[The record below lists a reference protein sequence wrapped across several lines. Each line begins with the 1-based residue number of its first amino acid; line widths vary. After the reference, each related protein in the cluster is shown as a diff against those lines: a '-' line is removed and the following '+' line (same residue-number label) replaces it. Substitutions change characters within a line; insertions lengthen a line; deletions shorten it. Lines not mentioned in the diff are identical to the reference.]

1 MTKWKRLRRRKERKR
16 TEELRGSKAEEKP
29 EEQTF
34 RLKQERERVEFE
46 KQLALTESEKTSGN
60 IQYSQETEKLDNTKN
75 SKPTTILAQI
85 PRYAYLL
92 AIFALL
98 SGVFF
103 PLITPG
109 IPFDHVIQGVATL
122 FLGLAGGILL
132 FKATTSDNRR
142 GILIAI
148 GFALITICLVL
159 VYHIK
164 ETFTSLYF

>member
-1 MTKWKRLRRRKERKR
+1 MTKWNRLRKLREKKR
-16 TEELRGSKAEEKP
+16 FEAEALRPKAEVEEVKQTEPEKI
-29 EEQTF
+29 
-34 RLKQERERVEFE
+34 
-46 KQLALTESEKTSGN
+46 SEN
-60 IQYSQETEKLDNTKN
+60 VQQSQEIKKLDSTKN

-98 SGVFF
+98 AGVFF

-109 IPFDHVIQGVATL
+109 VSYDHVIQGTAIL

-142 GILIAI
+142 GILIII
-148 GFALITICLVL
+148 GFALIAICLASI
-159 VYHIK
+159 YHLQ
-164 ETFTSLYF
+164 EAFRSAYL

>member
-1 MTKWKRLRRRKERKR
+1 MTKWKRLRKLREKKR
-16 TEELRGSKAEEKP
+16 FDAEVLRPKAEGEEVKQTEPEKIS
-29 EEQTF
+29 
-34 RLKQERERVEFE
+34 K
-46 KQLALTESEKTSGN
+46 N
-60 IQYSQETEKLDNTKN
+60 IQQSQEIEKLDNTKN
-75 SKPTTILAQI
+75 SKPTTILAQV

-109 IPFDHVIQGVATL
+109 VSFDHVIQGVATL
-122 FLGLAGGILL
+122 FLGLVGGILL

-148 GFALITICLVL
+148 GFASIAISLVL
-159 VYHIK
+159 IYQLREVFVSH
-164 ETFTSLYF
+164 YFQI

>member
-1 MTKWKRLRRRKERKR
+1 METFEKTKGKKRFEAKALRP
-16 TEELRGSKAEEKP
+16 KAEGEEVKQTEPEKI
-29 EEQTF
+29 
-34 RLKQERERVEFE
+34 
-46 KQLALTESEKTSGN
+46 SEN
-60 IQYSQETEKLDNTKN
+60 IQQSQEIEKLDSPKN

-85 PRYAYLL
+85 PRYVYLL

-109 IPFDHVIQGVATL
+109 VPFDHVIQGTATL
-122 FLGLAGGILL
+122 FLGLVGGILL

-148 GFALITICLVL
+148 GFGLIAICLALI
-159 VYHIK
+159 YHLQDA
-164 ETFTSLYF
+164 FRSAYF

>member
-1 MTKWKRLRRRKERKR
+1 MTKWKRLKKLREKKR
-16 TEELRGSKAEEKP
+16 FETEALRPKAEREEAKQTEPEKIS
-29 EEQTF
+29 
-34 RLKQERERVEFE
+34 K
-46 KQLALTESEKTSGN
+46 N
-60 IQYSQETEKLDNTKN
+60 IQQSQEIEKLESTKT

-98 SGVFF
+98 TGVFF

-109 IPFDHVIQGVATL
+109 IPFDYVIQGTATL

-142 GILIAI
+142 GILVAI
-148 GFALITICLVL
+148 GFALIAISLVL
-159 VYHIK
+159 IYHIQ
-164 ETFTSLYF
+164 ETFRSTFF

>member
-1 MTKWKRLRRRKERKR
+1 MTKWKRLKKLREKKR
-16 TEELRGSKAEEKP
+16 FETEALRPKAEEIKQTEP
-29 EEQTF
+29 E
-34 RLKQERERVEFE
+34 KIS
-46 KQLALTESEKTSGN
+46 KN
-60 IQYSQETEKLDNTKN
+60 IQQSQETEKLESTKT

-92 AIFALL
+92 VISALL

-109 IPFDHVIQGVATL
+109 IPYDHVIQGTATL

-132 FKATTSDNRR
+132 FKSTTSDNRR

-148 GFALITICLVL
+148 GFALIAISLAL
-159 VYHIK
+159 IYHLQ
-164 ETFTSLYF
+164 ETFRSMFF

>member
-1 MTKWKRLRRRKERKR
+1 MTKWKRLRKLREEKR
-16 TEELRGSKAEEKP
+16 FETEVLRHKAEVEEVKQTEPEKI
-29 EEQTF
+29 
-34 RLKQERERVEFE
+34 
-46 KQLALTESEKTSGN
+46 SEN
-60 IQYSQETEKLDNTKN
+60 IQQSQEIEKLDNTKN

-103 PLITPG
+103 PLITHG
-109 IPFDHVIQGVATL
+109 IPYDYVIQGTATL

-132 FKATTSDNRR
+132 FKATTSDNGR

-148 GFALITICLVL
+148 GFALIAISLVL
-159 VYHIK
+159 IYLLREVFISH
-164 ETFTSLYF
+164 YF

>member
-1 MTKWKRLRRRKERKR
+1 MTKWKRLRKLREKKR
-16 TEELRGSKAEEKP
+16 FEAEALRPKAEGEKVKQTEP
-29 EEQTF
+29 E
-34 RLKQERERVEFE
+34 KI
-46 KQLALTESEKTSGN
+46 SENS
-60 IQYSQETEKLDNTKN
+60 QQSQEIEKLDNTKT

-98 SGVFF
+98 AGVFF

-109 IPFDHVIQGVATL
+109 IPYDYVIQGTAVL

-132 FKATTSDNRR
+132 FKAITSDNRR

-148 GFALITICLVL
+148 GFALIAICLVL
-159 VYHIK
+159 IYHIQ
-164 ETFTSLYF
+164 EMFSSLYS

>member
-1 MTKWKRLRRRKERKR
+1 MTKWKRLRKLREKKR
-16 TEELRGSKAEEKP
+16 FEAEVLRPKAEV
-29 EEQTF
+29 EEVKQTEP
-34 RLKQERERVEFE
+34 K
-46 KQLALTESEKTSGN
+46 KISEN
-60 IQYSQETEKLDNTKN
+60 IQQSQEIEKLDNTKN

-122 FLGLAGGILL
+122 FLGLVGGILL

-148 GFALITICLVL
+148 GFASIAISLVL
-159 VYHIK
+159 IYQLREVFMSH
-164 ETFTSLYF
+164 YFQI